1 MHSLIAD
8 LRYGLRMLLKTPGLS
23 LVAVLTI
30 ALGVGLT
37 THTFSV
43 VYGSMIRGL
52 PFDEGT
58 TLVSVSED
66 VPSESRRGGAIP
78 YLDLLDWREQQTA
91 FRGLAAFG
99 GGGTMNLADEGSPPE
114 RYQGIN
120 VSANLFEQVDGTP
133 VLGRVF
139 TEEEEAGRGDRVI
152 IISWDI
158 WQNRYAGAPDIVG
171 RSIRVN
177 SERATIVGVMP
188 EGFHF
193 PFMEDVWLPLG
204 LDAIDAERGADRY
217 QVVGRLLPGVS
228 LEQATSQMQSIA
240 ARIAAEYPAT
250 NEGVG
255 VWVQSYEE
263 YQMPAEIVSVLWV
276 MLLAVFGVLLIA
288 CLNVANLLLARST
301 VRAREVAVRS
311 ALGAD
316 RGRIIRQLLLEA
328 AFLATLG
335 GLGGVVLAHFGVQ
348 AFNASILDIEKP
360 YWIDI
365 RLDAPALLFTLALV
379 AFTSLAAGVVPAVR
393 ASGAKIHEIL
403 QDESRGSSGLRLGRF
418 SNALVVGEI
427 ALSCALLVA
436 AGMMVKSVLNVNR
449 LELGF
454 EEEGIFTA
462 RLGLFEADYPDDAAR
477 QQFYDRLVDE
487 LRSDPEAVAAGLTT
501 TLPALGS
508 GLARIAI
515 EGESYP
521 ELRDQ
526 PLASVVSV
534 TPGYIGTL
542 GVEPLEGRDFGA
554 QDREGS
560 VLTAVVNQSFATR
573 HFGNES
579 PLERR
584 FRRGQDGPWLTI
596 VGVMP
601 DIFVGGGGVGG
612 LGGDEA
618 IREQFFVP
626 LAQSPDTRFV
636 SVAVRTRSEPGDFA
650 GRAREIVGRLDP
662 NLPLYWV
669 RTMEE
674 SIAQSTWIFLIFGS
688 LFTIFG
694 VAALF
699 LAAVGLYGVM
709 AFSVSRRTQE
719 MGIRMAMG
727 APARAVFGL
736 VLGKG
741 MKQLGIGAAVGLL
754 LGAVMARPLAFVFFD
769 VQPSDPLVFAAI
781 VATMALA
788 GLAACVVPAR
798 RATRVELVEALRPE

>member
-1 MHSLIAD
+1 MDSLIAD

-43 VYGSMIRGL
+43 VYGTLLREL

-58 TLVSVSED
+58 TLVSLSED
-66 VPSESRRGGAIP
+66 VPSEGRRGGSIP
-78 YLDLLDWREQQTA
+78 YLDILDWRAEQTA
-91 FRGLAAFG
+91 FDGLAAYAS
-99 GGGTMNLADEGSPPE
+99 GGTVNLADEGSPPE
-114 RYQGIN
+114 RYQGAY
-120 VSANLFEQVDGTP
+120 VSRSLFDQVGEVP

-139 TEEEEAGRGDRVI
+139 TPEEETGAGGRVVL
-152 IISWDI
+152 ISWDV
-158 WQNRYAGAPDIVG
+158 WQNRYAGARDVVG
-171 RSIRVN
+171 RGIRVN
-177 SERATIVGVMP
+177 SEAATIIGVMP

-193 PFMEDVWLPLG
+193 PFMEDIWQPLG
-204 LDAIDAERGADRY
+204 IDAIDARRGENRY
-217 QVVGRLLPGVS
+217 GVVGRLLPGVS
-228 LEQATSQMQSIA
+228 MERAEAQMNAIA
-240 ARIAAEYPAT
+240 ARIAAEHPET

-255 VWVQSYEE
+255 VWVQSYRD
-263 YQMPAEIVSVLWV
+263 YDMPDEITAVLWM

-288 CLNVANLLLARST
+288 SFNVANLLLARST

-328 AFLATLG
+328 GVLALVG
-335 GLGGVVLAHFGVQ
+335 GALGVVLAWLGVE
-348 AFNASILDIEKP
+348 AFNASIVDIEKP

-379 AFTSLAAGVVPAVR
+379 AFTSLAAGAVPAVR

-403 QDESRGSSGLRLGRF
+403 QDESRGSSGQRLGRF

-436 AGMMVKSVLNVNR
+436 AGLMVKSVINVNR
-449 LELGF
+449 LDVGF

-462 RLGLFEADYPDDAAR
+462 RLGLFDADYPDDEAR
-477 QQFYDRLVDE
+477 LRFFDRLVEE
-487 LRSDPEAVAAGLTT
+487 LSADPEAAAVGLTT

-508 GLARIAI
+508 GFTRIAI
-515 EGESYP
+515 EGRTYP
-521 ELRDQ
+521 EERDQ

-534 TPGYIGTL
+534 TPGYLDVL
-542 GVEPLEGRDFGA
+542 GLEVLDGRDFGL
-554 QDREGS
+554 QDRDGS
-560 VLTAVVNQSFATR
+560 VLTAIVNQTFATT
-573 HFGNES
+573 HFGTES

-584 FRRGQDGPWLTI
+584 FRTGTDGPWLTI

-601 DIFVGGGGVGG
+601 DIYVGTGGPGG
-612 LGGDEA
+612 IGSGDPFA
-618 IREQFFVP
+618 EQFFVP
-626 LAQSPDTRFV
+626 IAQSPGTRFV
-636 SVAVRTRSEPGDFA
+636 SLAVRTRGEPGAFA
-650 GRAREIVGRLDP
+650 SRAREAVGRIDP
-662 NLPLYWV
+662 SLPLYWL

-674 SIAQSTWIFLIFGS
+674 SIATSTWVFLLFGS

-694 VAALF
+694 AAALF
-699 LAAVGLYGVM
+699 LAGVGLYGVM
-709 AFSVSRRTQE
+709 SFSVSRRVQE

-727 APARAVFGL
+727 AGTRSVFGL

-741 MKQLGIGAAVGLL
+741 MKQLGIGAAVGLG
-754 LGAVMARPLAFVFFD
+754 LGALMARPLAFVFYD
-769 VQPSDPLVFAAI
+769 VRPTDPFVYAAI
-781 VATMALA
+781 VLTMGLA
-788 GLAACVVPAR
+788 GFAACVVPAR
-798 RATRVELVEALRPE
+798 RATRVALVDALRPD